1 MIEGR
6 TKAAV
11 DFLIS
16 DLLKCTFAKY
26 KMKQT
31 VTTIKLEN
39 DRNAGDQ
46 SESF

>member
-16 DLLKCTFAKY
+16 NLLKFTFAKY
-26 KMKQT
+26 KTKQT
-31 VTTIKLEN
+31 VTTIKLEKHQ
-39 DRNAGDQ
+39 NAGDQ